1 MNSPKVSIKRRLSM
15 QLIETHIAY
24 QIQNLQQK
32 AIYKQKI
39 ISYFILSYE
48 IILYYVLSQ

>member
-1 MNSPKVSIKRRLSM
+1 M

-39 ISYFILSYE
+39 ISYFRDNSSGFISLNE
-48 IILYYVLSQ
+48 VR